1 MADAG
6 VGDLLLPKD
15 SADWS
20 SLADNARGRSF
31 RAELASTCLTCPRS
45 TAIGNLHR
53 DRGTSVLRF
62 IPPAQGVALD
72 DRPRSEG
79 EPDRQVLAKRG
90 CAPWPT
96 SAPKRYPRAEFD
108 PGGSGLRSYG
118 EFVHH
123 DCLPSEHSAQMRRRT
138 SAPKALREPAQAPP
152 RPRAGATNSASSVE
166 SWTARPAGGPSAT
179 RPRPLRRSH
188 PRMPR
193 TPDPARS
200 SAPTRPW

>member
-118 EFVHH
+118 EFVH
-123 DCLPSEHSAQMRRRT
+123 PTASRRSIAQMRRRT

-152 RPRAGATNSASSVE
+152 PRAGATDSASSVE
-166 SWTARPAGGPSAT
+166 PWDSTTGGRAVSAS
-179 RPRPLRRSH
+179 PKAAAAQSPL
-188 PRMPR
+188 PR